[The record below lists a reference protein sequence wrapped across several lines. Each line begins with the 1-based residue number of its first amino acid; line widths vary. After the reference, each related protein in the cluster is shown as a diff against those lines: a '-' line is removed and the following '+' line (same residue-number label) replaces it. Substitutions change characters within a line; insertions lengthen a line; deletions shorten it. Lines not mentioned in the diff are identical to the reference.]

1 MTLTSEGVVTFA
13 NKADHLTPVST
24 AQLFNRFFTVETIS
38 VSSPNTRIGTADQ
51 SLSHELDGSTGLGLS
66 IAKLLTERMGGTI
79 DAEYK
84 NGELYITVQFP

>member
-13 NKADHLTPVST
+13 NK
-24 AQLFNRFFTVETIS
+24 
-38 VSSPNTRIGTADQ
+38 ADQ

-79 DAEYK
+79 NAEYK